1 MSGDGD
7 ESLYPIA
14 VLIDEL
20 RNEVTHE
27 LLRRTLGLC
36 RKLVVPVK
44 NPTRILIPHWEEC
57 TNMSWQNPTLSL
69 RVLCG
74 CFASS
79 VQRTPSKNSQ
89 RKGPESVT
97 TSWGHC
103 SQWGMRFRVG
113 FFTGTASFL
122 RNPRVRRNSSHVYI
136 FLVNWWP
143 VEIFY

>member
-44 NPTRILIPHWEEC
+44 NPTRILIPH
-57 TNMSWQNPTLSL
+57 
-69 RVLCG
+69 
-74 CFASS
+74 
-79 VQRTPSKNSQ
+79 
-89 RKGPESVT
+89 
-97 TSWGHC
+97 
-103 SQWGMRFRVG
+103 
-113 FFTGTASFL
+113 
-122 RNPRVRRNSSHVYI
+122 
-136 FLVNWWP
+136 
-143 VEIFY
+143 